1 MIYSLNEKI
10 KNKRLSLNL
19 KQIDIQ
25 NLSYD
30 YFGENQV
37 INMDYIQKVEAGK
50 FKNLELWTLYKLS
63 SILNSDIFF
72 SNPNKEVEIDIFN
85 TRYIIDYK
93 SLLSIDSNYTKNH
106 RGFQY
111 KRQFLNLI
119 GNYIKNSRNEFNYTQ
134 NKFSDEC
141 SISRPTLQ
149 RLEKGI
155 VSTKLNTLIKVLFTI
170 YELRKKDLK

>member
-1 MIYSLNEKI
+1 MINSLNEKI

-30 YFGENQV
+30 YFGENEV

-72 SNPNKEVEIDIFN
+72 SNPNKKIEIDIFN
-85 TRYIIDYK
+85 TKHIIDYK
-93 SLLSIDSNYTKNH
+93 SLLSIDPNYTINH

-119 GNYIKNSRNEFNYTQ
+119 GNYIKGSRNEFNFTQ

-141 SISRPTLQ
+141 SISRATLQ
-149 RLEKGI
+149 RLESGI
-155 VSTKLNTLIKVLFTI
+155 VSTKLNTFIKVLFTI
-170 YELRKKDLK
+170 YELKKRN